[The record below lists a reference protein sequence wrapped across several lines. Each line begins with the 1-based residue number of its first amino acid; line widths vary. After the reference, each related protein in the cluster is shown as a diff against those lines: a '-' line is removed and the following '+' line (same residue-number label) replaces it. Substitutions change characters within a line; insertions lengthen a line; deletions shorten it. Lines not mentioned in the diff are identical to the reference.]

1 MGLSSEAFN
10 YNIGSAT
17 LGWGGCLLGMLL
29 SDFIG
34 RRTVL
39 IWGGVGQMIFLF
51 VVAGLGLKKNPT
63 TADAN
68 GLVAGVMLYF
78 FIYSG

>member
-1 MGLSSEAFN
+1 
-10 YNIGSAT
+10 
-17 LGWGGCLLGMLL
+17 MLL

-51 VVAGLGLKKNPT
+51 VVAGLGLKKDPST
-63 TADAN
+63 SDAN